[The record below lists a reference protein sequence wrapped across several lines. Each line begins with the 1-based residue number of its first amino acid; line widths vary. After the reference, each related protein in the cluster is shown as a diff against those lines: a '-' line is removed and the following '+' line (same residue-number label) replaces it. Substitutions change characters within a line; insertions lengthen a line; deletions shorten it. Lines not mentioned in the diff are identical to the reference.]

1 MKNPADGILRIDFH
15 ILRHGDK
22 VIWGVVVLLLLFSL
36 LGVISTSTIRQVS
49 SISSVFITF
58 ARDVLA
64 GVLLMF
70 LAYWLNYRLYR
81 GLTWIVVVL
90 TIGALVW
97 AFFSGTVIE
106 GQNAGRWVRIFGV
119 SFQPSAFALIAMVMF
134 TARYLEKYSRDPQRM
149 LGWKHRVIDLWGPV
163 LVMAA
168 LIIPHNL
175 STGLIFLFTFYVML
189 VIGRYPFK
197 HIVVT
202 VLAFILLAALVFG
215 AYKMNRD
222 LFEGSRVGT
231 WMARIE
237 NYVSRSKSKEMSKEE
252 REKYL
257 QITAAQTAIALG
269 GSLPAAG
276 PGKSIQKYFLS
287 QADSDFIFSILVE
300 EYSVV
305 GGAFILL
312 LFAVFAVRVA
322 VQALRVED
330 LFGLLVL
337 CGLLCVIMCQ
347 AIVHTGV
354 NVGMLPVTGQN
365 LPFISSGGTSI
376 IASCLMVGIMQK
388 IIMNAREKTP
398 LPPLP
403 SSPSSD
409 PRPQPEVSAPEAFP
423 QEEENNTPEEDTPEE
438 QKRQEKAR
446 QILENI

>member
-1 MKNPADGILRIDFH
+1 MKKDTHALLHVDLH

-22 VIWGVVVLLLLFSL
+22 VIWGIVILLLLFSL

-64 GVLLMF
+64 GVVVMF
-70 LAYWLNYRLYR
+70 AAYWLNYRLYR
-81 GLTWIVVVL
+81 GLTWIVVL
-90 TIGALVW
+90 LSIGALLW
-97 AFFSGTVIE
+97 AFTSGTVIG
-106 GQNAGRWVRIFGV
+106 GQSAGRWVRVFGL

-149 LGWKHRVIDLWGPV
+149 LLWKHLIFDLWGPV
-163 LVMAA
+163 LLMAV

-175 STGLIFLFTFYVML
+175 STGLIFLFTFYVVL
-189 VIGRYPFK
+189 LIGRYPFR
-197 HIVVT
+197 HIVIT
-202 VLAFILLAALVFG
+202 VIGFALAGALVFG
-215 AYKMNRD
+215 AYKAKPE
-222 LFEGSRVGT
+222 LFEGTRVGT

-237 NYVSRSKSKEMSKEE
+237 NFTRPKSGELSRED
-252 REKYL
+252 RDKYL
-257 QITAAQTAIALG
+257 QVTAAKTAIALG
-269 GSLPAAG
+269 GSFPVAG

-300 EYSVV
+300 EYSVF

-312 LFAVFAVRVA
+312 LFAVFAVRVTL
-322 VQALRVED
+322 QAFRVED

-337 CGLLCVIMCQ
+337 CGLLCVIMSQ
-347 AIVHTGV
+347 AIIHTGV

-388 IIMNAREKTP
+388 IIMNSREKE
-398 LPPLP
+398 PLP
-403 SSPSSD
+403 SAGQAESASPGAC
-409 PRPQPEVSAPEAFP
+409 EGEAW
-423 QEEENNTPEEDTPEE
+423 QASTPESDSP
-438 QKRQEKAR
+438 QDSADGSQGR
-446 QILENI
+446 QILENL